1 MAPMFMQSHPLK
13 IAMIGPFAFAPKAT
27 VSARAF
33 PIAQA
38 LVEQGHQVSLFLP
51 PYDNLAHAGRT
62 EAREGVEIHNLALRR
77 IRGWTPLFAAWR
89 LASQARRF
97 NPDVVHVFK
106 PVGYAALAGMIL
118 RCTTRLPLVVD
129 TDDWEGTGGWNS
141 VNPYPWL
148 WRRTFDLQER
158 WLPRHAA
165 AVTVASRTLQSQIWG
180 MGIPPERVFYAPNC
194 PRASLL
200 SARERVSASDV
211 AAVRQ
216 QLGIGP
222 APMLIFVGNIS
233 LGDDLDLAL
242 VALQTVRKHVPEVKL
257 VIAGTGDGLPRLRAL
272 AADLALEDS
281 VLFTGWI
288 EHQQVP
294 AYLAAAEIAL
304 YPYRDTLINRA
315 KCSIKILEY
324 MAMGKAIVTTRVGQN
339 LEYLEHGR
347 SGILAK
353 PGNAE
358 AFAQAL
364 LQLLADPALAQR
376 MGQNAAQRIRD
387 HFTWTHHIPTIEQA
401 YHLALT

>member
-1 MAPMFMQSHPLK
+1 
-13 IAMIGPFAFAPKAT
+13 MIGPFAFAPKAT

-38 LVEQGHQVSLFLP
+38 LVRRNHQVSLLLP
-51 PYDNLAHAGRT
+51 PYDNLAHAGQT
-62 EAREGVEIHNLALRR
+62 ETRAGVQVRNLDIRR
-77 IRGWTPLFAAWR
+77 VRAWTPLTAAWR
-89 LASQARRF
+89 LAAQARRLA
-97 NPDVVHVFK
+97 PDVVHVFK

-118 RCTTRLPLVVD
+118 RHTTRLPVVVD

-141 VNPYPWL
+141 VNPYPWH
-148 WRRTFDLQER
+148 WRRTFDFQER

-165 AVTVASRTLQSQIWG
+165 AVTVASRTLQTQVWG
-180 MGIPPERVFYAPNC
+180 MGVPPERVFYAPNC

-200 SARERVSASDV
+200 SARDQVSKADQ
-211 AAVRQ
+211 ARVRQ
-216 QLGIGP
+216 QLGIGS
-222 APMLIFVGNIS
+222 APMLIFCGNIS

-242 VALQTVRKHVPEVKL
+242 HALQEVRQHVPKVKL
-257 VIAGTGDGLPRLRAL
+257 VIVGTGDGLPHLRAL
-272 AADLALEDS
+272 AAELGLQDN

-288 EHQQVP
+288 EYQHVP
-294 AYLAAAEIAL
+294 AHLAAADMAI

-347 SGILAK
+347 SGILAA
-353 PGNAE
+353 PGDTD

-364 LQLLADPALAQR
+364 LQLLADPALAR
-376 MGQNAAQRIRD
+376 RLGAHAAQRIRD
-387 HFTWTHHIPTIEQA
+387 QFTWSHHIHTIEQA
-401 YHLALT
+401 YHLATRT